1 MGVNKIE
8 HIGIAVKSLAD
19 TSNLYEKLLGV
30 APYKMEAVE
39 TEHVKTLFF
48 NVGESK
54 VELLEASSEESAITK
69 FIAKRGE
76 GIHHIAFHVDNI
88 EEEMSRL
95 RQEGFRLVSDQV
107 RRGADN
113 KWVCFVYPKDTQGVL
128 IELCQDI
135 IDE

>member
-8 HIGIAVKSLAD
+8 HIGIAVKSLAY